1 MLLLLLVITIL
12 PLKSSNSM
20 VEMVSELSNKTR
32 SVAGLGL
39 MLIENDVGLMV
50 FGIVVTILA
59 WEVVD
64 IWETE
69 NLVDSSSI
77 SFI

>member
-20 VEMVSELSNKTR
+20 VEIVSELSNKTR

>member
-1 MLLLLLVITIL
+1 
-12 PLKSSNSM
+12 M
-20 VEMVSELSNKTR
+20 VEIVSELSNKTR